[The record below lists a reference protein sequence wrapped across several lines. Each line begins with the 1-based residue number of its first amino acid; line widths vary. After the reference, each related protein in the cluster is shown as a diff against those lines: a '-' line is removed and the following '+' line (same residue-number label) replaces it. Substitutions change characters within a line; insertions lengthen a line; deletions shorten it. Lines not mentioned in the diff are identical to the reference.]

1 MNAISPKTVNV
12 FHDSRS
18 EIRLSR
24 CLYIASSAGLSM
36 GSSLRIGFEK
46 KISGREACH
55 KSNKMDVSMYLVA
68 VSMYPTP

>member
-1 MNAISPKTVNV
+1 MTDFNHKCSTFLKSILGYSV
-12 FHDSRS
+12 
-18 EIRLSR
+18 
-24 CLYIASSAGLSM
+24 ASSAGLSM
-36 GSSLRIGFEK
+36 GSSLRMGFEK